1 MTTKNVKN
9 LSVLLGGMTAMICTT
24 ATPHMVKWMLS
35 IYVIMLIAEWMGN
48 DEDTTRQGSIFFC
61 HSYYAFYI
69 LDILLQQSYNII
81 KDKEE

>member
-24 ATPHMVKWMLS
+24 TTPHMVKWLLS

-48 DEDTTRQGSIFFC
+48 NEDTTR
-61 HSYYAFYI
+61 
-69 LDILLQQSYNII
+69 
-81 KDKEE
+81 